1 MNRYRVIRLAHFSIR
16 LMPLRLAILLT
27 LALCLTLSA
36 LWSLTAGSQHIPAS
50 SLWSLLTA
58 ANADPALNHAVVVL
72 DFRLSRLTL
81 AMVSG
86 AMLGIAGAIMQATTR
101 NGLADPGL
109 LGVREGASLAVLGC
123 LFLLPALPVTFRP
136 IAGIAGGMASAAIVF
151 SLSGATSRL
160 RFVLTGIGFSW
171 FLSALLLILMASLD
185 IRNLQTAMIWMAGNL
200 QGASWTAVSILSVIL
215 AVTLCLLLLTA
226 RAADVQTLGDNAA
239 AALGVHTRWL
249 SAMHVALAV
258 ILTASCVSFTGSIG
272 FVGLIGPHIARLLL
286 PGGSYPGLVM
296 GAGLT
301 GATLV
306 AMADTIARTAFS
318 PLELPTGL
326 VLSAV
331 GAPTLL
337 ALLWFHRHRL

>member
-1 MNRYRVIRLAHFSIR
+1 MSRHRVLRLGRFSVR
-16 LMPLRLAILLT
+16 FMPSRLAILLA
-27 LALCLTLSA
+27 LFLCLMLVA
-36 LWSLTAGSQHIPAS
+36 LWSLTAGSRHIPTSA
-50 SLWSLLTA
+50 LWSLFTPANTDA
-58 ANADPALNHAVVVL
+58 AMTDALVVL
-72 DFRLSRLTL
+72 DFRLSRLAL
-81 AMVSG
+81 AMVAG

-109 LGVREGASLAVLGC
+109 LGVHEGASLAVLGC
-123 LFLLPALPVTFRP
+123 LFLLPSLPVMLRP
-136 IAGIAGGMASAAIVF
+136 VAGIAGGMASAAIVLM
-151 SLSGATSRL
+151 LSGATSRL

-215 AVTLCLLLLTA
+215 VIALGLLLLTA
-226 RAADVQTLGDNAA
+226 RAADVQALGDHAA
-239 AALGVHTRWL
+239 TALGVHSRIL
-249 SAMHVALAV
+249 SVLHVTLAV
-258 ILTASCVSFTGSIG
+258 SLTASCVSFTGSIG

-286 PGGSYPGLVM
+286 PGGSYPGVVM

-301 GATLV
+301 GAILV
-306 AMADTIARTAFS
+306 AVSDTIARTAFS

>member
-1 MNRYRVIRLAHFSIR
+1 MNRYRV
-16 LMPLRLAILLT
+16 LRLGRFSVRVMPSRLTILLA
-27 LALCLTLSA
+27 LFLCLLLVA
-36 LWSLTAGSQHIPAS
+36 LWSLTAGSLHIPAS
-50 SLWSLLTA
+50 ALWSLVTA
-58 ANADPALNHAVVVL
+58 ANTDPAITDAVVVL
-72 DFRLSRLTL
+72 DFRLSRLAL
-81 AMVSG
+81 AMVAG
-86 AMLGIAGAIMQATTR
+86 AMLGIAGAIMQSTTR

-123 LFLLPALPVTFRP
+123 LFLLSSLPVMLRP
-136 IAGIAGGMASAAIVF
+136 VAGIAGGMASSAIILM
-151 SLSGATSRL
+151 LSGATSRL

-171 FLSALLLILMASLD
+171 FLSAFLLILMASLD

-200 QGASWTAVSILSVIL
+200 QGASWTAVSILSFILVIALGLL
-215 AVTLCLLLLTA
+215 ALTA
-226 RAADVQTLGDNAA
+226 RAADVQALGDHAA
-239 AALGVHTRWL
+239 TALGVHTRL
-249 SAMHVALAV
+249 MSALHVALAV
-258 ILTASCVSFTGSIG
+258 TLTASCVSFTGSIG

-286 PGGSYPGLVM
+286 PGGSYLGLTL
-296 GAGLT
+296 GTGLT

-306 AMADTIARTAFS
+306 AAADTIARTAFS

>member
-16 LMPLRLAILLT
+16 LLPQRLAIMVTLT
-27 LALCLTLSA
+27 LCLTLVA
-36 LWSLTAGSQHIPAS
+36 VWSLTAGSQYIAAS
-50 SLWSLLTA
+50 SLWSLLSVG
-58 ANADPALNHAVVVL
+58 NNDPASNDAVMVL
-72 DFRLSRLTL
+72 DFRFSRLAL

-86 AMLGIAGAIMQATTR
+86 AMLGVAGAIMQATTR
-101 NGLADPGL
+101 NSLADPGL
-109 LGVREGASLAVLGC
+109 LGVREGALLAVLGC
-123 LFLLPALPVTFRP
+123 LFLLPSLPVIFRP
-136 IAGIAGGMASAAIVF
+136 LAGIAGGMASAAIVF
-151 SLSGATSRL
+151 SLSGVTSRL

-185 IRNLQTAMIWMAGNL
+185 IRNLQTAMIWMVGNL
-200 QGASWTAVSILSVIL
+200 QGASWSAVSILSAIL
-215 AVTLCLLLLTA
+215 AITLCLVLLTA
-226 RAADVQTLGDNAA
+226 RAADVQALGDNNA

-249 SAMHVALAV
+249 SALHVILAV
-258 ILTASCVSFTGSIG
+258 VLTASCISFIGSIG

-286 PGGSYPGLVM
+286 PGSSHTGLVM
-296 GAGLT
+296 GAGLA

-306 AMADTIARTAFS
+306 AIADSIARTAFS

-337 ALLWFHRHRL
+337 TLLWFHRHRL

>member
-1 MNRYRVIRLAHFSIR
+1 MNRYRVVRLGRFSVR
-16 LMPLRLAILLT
+16 FMPLRLTILLV
-27 LALCLTLSA
+27 LFLCLMLVA
-36 LWSLTAGSQHIPAS
+36 LWSLSAGSQHIPAS
-50 SLWSLLTA
+50 ALWSLVTA
-58 ANADPALNHAVVVL
+58 TNTDPAMTDALVVL
-72 DFRLSRLTL
+72 DFRLSRLAL
-81 AMVSG
+81 AMVAG

-101 NGLADPGL
+101 NGLADPSL

-123 LFLLPALPVTFRP
+123 LFLLPSLPVMLRP
-136 IAGIAGGMASAAIVF
+136 VVGIAGGMASAAIVLT
-151 SLSGATSRL
+151 LSGATSRL

-171 FLSALLLILMASLD
+171 LLSALLLILMASLD

-215 AVTLCLLLLTA
+215 VIALGLLLLTA
-226 RAADVQTLGDNAA
+226 RAADVQALGDHAA
-239 AALGVHTRWL
+239 T
-249 SAMHVALAV
+249 ALAV
-258 ILTASCVSFTGSIG
+258 SLTASCVSFTGSIG

-306 AMADTIARTAFS
+306 AASDTIARTAFS

>member
-1 MNRYRVIRLAHFSIR
+1 MNGYRVIRLARFSIR
-16 LMPLRLAILLT
+16 LMPQRFAILLA
-27 LALCLTLSA
+27 LALCLTLVA
-36 LWSLTAGSQHIPAS
+36 VWSLTAGSHPITAS
-50 SLWSLLTA
+50 SLWSLLTR
-58 ANADPALNHAVVVL
+58 ANADPVATDAVMVL
-72 DFRLSRLTL
+72 DFRLSRLAL

-101 NGLADPGL
+101 NSLADPGL

-123 LFLLPALPVTFRP
+123 LFLLPSLPVAFRP
-136 IAGIAGGMASAAIVF
+136 LAGIAGGMASAAIVF
-151 SLSGATSRL
+151 SLSGVTSRL

-171 FLSALLLILMASLD
+171 FLSALLLTLMASLD

-200 QGASWTAVSILSVIL
+200 QGASWTAVSILSAIL
-215 AVTLCLLLLTA
+215 AITLCLLLLSG
-226 RAADVQTLGDNAA
+226 RAADVQALGDNSA

-249 SAMHVALAV
+249 SALHVVLAV

-286 PGGSYPGLVM
+286 PGGSHPGLVV
-296 GAGLT
+296 GAGLA

-306 AMADTIARTAFS
+306 ATADTIARTAFS

-331 GAPTLL
+331 GTPTLL
-337 ALLWFHRHRL
+337 ILLWFHRHRL

>member
-1 MNRYRVIRLAHFSIR
+1 MNRYRVVRLAHFSIR
-16 LMPLRLAILLT
+16 FVPLRLAILLALFLC
-27 LALCLTLSA
+27 LALVA
-36 LWSLTAGSQHIPAS
+36 VGSLTAGSQHIPAAAF
-50 SLWSLLTA
+50 WSLATGA
-58 ANADPALNHAVVVL
+58 GADPALADAAVVL
-72 DFRLSRLTL
+72 DFRLSRLAL
-81 AMVSG
+81 AVVAG

-123 LFLLPALPVTFRP
+123 LFLLPSLPVMLRP
-136 IAGIAGGMASAAIVF
+136 AAGIAGGMASAAMIL
-151 SLSGATSRL
+151 SLSGPTSRL

-200 QGASWTAVSILSVIL
+200 QAASWSAVVVLSVIL
-215 AVTLCLLLLTA
+215 AIAIGLLVLTS
-226 RAADVQTLGDNAA
+226 RAADAQALGDRAA
-239 AALGVHTRWL
+239 AALGVHNRRL
-249 SAMHVALAV
+249 SALHVALAV
-258 ILTASCVSFTGSIG
+258 ILTASCISFTGSIG

-286 PGGSYPGLVM
+286 PGGSHLGRIA
-296 GAGLT
+296 GAGLA

-306 AMADTIARTAFS
+306 ASADTIARTAFS
-318 PLELPTGL
+318 PLELPTGI

>member
-1 MNRYRVIRLAHFSIR
+1 MNRYRV
-16 LMPLRLAILLT
+16 LRLGRFSVRFMPSRLTILLA
-27 LALCLTLSA
+27 LFLCLMLVA
-36 LWSLTAGSQHIPAS
+36 LWSLTAGSQHIPISA
-50 SLWSLLTA
+50 LWSLVTA
-58 ANADPALNHAVVVL
+58 TNTDPAMTDALVVL
-72 DFRLSRLTL
+72 DFRLSRLAL
-81 AMVSG
+81 AMVAG
-86 AMLGIAGAIMQATTR
+86 AMLGIAGTIMQATTR

-109 LGVREGASLAVLGC
+109 LGVREGASVAVLGY
-123 LFLLPALPVTFRP
+123 LFLLPSLPVMLRP
-136 IAGIAGGMASAAIVF
+136 VAGIAGGIASAVIVLM
-151 SLSGATSRL
+151 LSGATSRL

-215 AVTLCLLLLTA
+215 VIALGLLFLTA
-226 RAADVQTLGDNAA
+226 RAADVQALGDHAA
-239 AALGVHTRWL
+239 TALGVHSRLL
-249 SAMHVALAV
+249 SVLHVTLAV
-258 ILTASCVSFTGSIG
+258 SLTASCVSFTGGIG
-272 FVGLIGPHIARLLL
+272 FIGLIGPHITRLLL

-306 AMADTIARTAFS
+306 AASDTIARTAFS

>member
-1 MNRYRVIRLAHFSIR
+1 MNRYQVIRLSRFSIR
-16 LMPLRLAILLT
+16 FMPSRLAVL
-27 LALCLTLSA
+27 LALFLCLA
-36 LWSLTAGSQHIPAS
+36 LVAAWSLTAGSQRIPVSA
-50 SLWSLLTA
+50 LWSLLTA
-58 ANADPALNHAVVVL
+58 TNTDPVMNAAVVVI
-72 DFRLSRLTL
+72 DFRLSRLAL
-81 AMVSG
+81 AMMAG
-86 AMLGIAGAIMQATTR
+86 AMLGIAGTIMQATTR
-101 NGLADPGL
+101 NGLADPSL

-123 LFLLPALPVTFRP
+123 LFMLPALPVILRP
-136 IAGIAGGMASAAIVF
+136 AAGVAGGMISAAIVLT
-151 SLSGATSRL
+151 LSGATSRL

-171 FLSALLLILMASLD
+171 FLSAFLLILIASLD

-200 QGASWTAVSILSVIL
+200 QGASWTAVWVLSVIL
-215 AVTLCLLLLTA
+215 VIAIGLLVLNA

-239 AALGVHTRWL
+239 ATLGVHTGLL
-249 SAMHVALAV
+249 STLQIVLAV

-286 PGGSYPGLVM
+286 PGGSYLGLIA

-301 GATLV
+301 GAILV
-306 AMADTIARTAFS
+306 ASADTIARTAFS

>member
-1 MNRYRVIRLAHFSIR
+1 MNRYRVLRLGRFSVR
-16 LMPLRLAILLT
+16 FMPSRLAILLA
-27 LALCLTLSA
+27 LFLCLMLVA
-36 LWSLTAGSQHIPAS
+36 LWSLSAGSQHIPAS
-50 SLWSLLTA
+50 ALWSLVTA
-58 ANADPALNHAVVVL
+58 TNTDAAMTHAVVVL
-72 DFRLSRLTL
+72 DFRLSRLAL
-81 AMVSG
+81 AMVAG

-123 LFLLPALPVTFRP
+123 LFLLPSLPVMLRP
-136 IAGIAGGMASAAIVF
+136 VTGIAGGMASAAIVLM
-151 SLSGATSRL
+151 LSVATSRL

-171 FLSALLLILMASLD
+171 FLSALLLIFMASLD

-215 AVTLCLLLLTA
+215 VIALGLLLLTA
-226 RAADVQTLGDNAA
+226 RAADVQALGDHAA
-239 AALGVHTRWL
+239 TALGVHSRLL
-249 SAMHVALAV
+249 SVLHVTLAV
-258 ILTASCVSFTGSIG
+258 SLTASCVSFTGSIG

-286 PGGSYPGLVM
+286 PGSSYPGLVL
-296 GAGLT
+296 GSVLT
-301 GATLV
+301 GAILV
-306 AMADTIARTAFS
+306 AASDTIARTAFS

-326 VLSAV
+326 VLSAI